1 MRVLVVTNLYPPH
14 HIGGYE
20 IGCRDVLEG
29 LIQRG
34 WEIRVL
40 TSRYRKPE
48 TSSPPEGHVFRELNS
63 GFEAGGFLKDPLA
76 TPFREAAN
84 RKTWERHVTE
94 FQPDLTYFWNMG
106 RLSTWLMTD
115 AARHRLPSACYAS
128 DHWLEHWEGSDY
140 WTCSI
145 TPSTTWMSR
154 PRAAWNRLWGKILG
168 LGSTPAPRALQEI
181 HSTSK
186 FIENGIRSRFAIP
199 GGSEVIH
206 WGIHPDFTERDL
218 SGARPPDEGFS
229 VIISGQIA
237 VHKGIETA
245 VRAIAALRERHPAAG
260 VRLRICGTGSPAYV
274 AHIRDLVDGLGI
286 GDIVSFEG
294 LLPRD
299 RLIGCLLLSS
309 VYILASE
316 WQEPFAIAPLEAMAA
331 GCAVVATLTGGSPEI
346 FQDRVNS
353 LVFEPSNAADLTD
366 RLELLLTDP
375 ALRRDIAAR
384 GCRQVRASHRLEQ
397 MVDRISEKLLT
408 LIQASGASPCRNP
421 QLHGSTP

>member
-20 IGCRDVLEG
+20 IGCRDVVEG

-34 WEIRVL
+34 WDIRVL

-48 TSSPPEGHVFRELNS
+48 ASSPPEGHVFRELNS
-63 GFEAGGFLKDPLA
+63 GCEAGRSLRDPLA

-84 RKTWERHVTE
+84 RKTWERHVAE
-94 FQPDLTYFWNMG
+94 FQPDLAYFWNMG

-115 AARHRLPSACYAS
+115 TARRCLPSACYAS

-140 WTCSI
+140 WTSAL
-145 TPSTTWMSR
+145 TPSTTWKSR
-154 PRAAWNRLWGKILG
+154 PRAAWNRLWGRLLG
-168 LGSTPAPRALQEI
+168 LEIAHAPWLLQQI

-199 GGSEVIH
+199 AESEVIH
-206 WGIHPDFTERDL
+206 WGIHPAFTGRDL
-218 SGARPPDEGFS
+218 SGTRPPDEGFS
-229 VIISGQIA
+229 VIVSGQIA

-274 AHIRDLVDGLGI
+274 AHIRDLVGVLGI

-309 VYILASE
+309 VYLLASE

-346 FQDRVNS
+346 FQDRLNS
-353 LVFEPSNAADLTD
+353 LVFEPASAADLTD

-375 ALRRDIAAR
+375 ALRREIAAS
-384 GCRQVRASHRLEQ
+384 GCRQVRDSYRLEQ
-397 MVDRISEKLLT
+397 MVDRISEKLLE
-408 LIQASGASPCRNP
+408 LIQVSAYLQPTAHFDP
-421 QLHGSTP
+421 